1 VSDLSKRKLSYL
13 AIFLDSLIIGGAI
26 FGMIKLGGLFIPI
39 GVLITIVEAI
49 DIYSAVNF
57 IIESKK
63 REKIAEEL
71 LKMYNVFNN
80 KENK

>member
-1 VSDLSKRKLSYL
+1 
-13 AIFLDSLIIGGAI
+13 
-26 FGMIKLGGLFIPI
+26 MIKLGGLFIPI
-39 GVLITIVEAI
+39 GVLITVVEAI

>member
-1 VSDLSKRKLSYL
+1 MSKRKLSYL

-39 GVLITIVEAI
+39 GVLITGVEAI

-71 LKMYNVFNN
+71 LKMYNDFNDN

>member
-1 VSDLSKRKLSYL
+1 MSKRKLSYL
-13 AIFLDSLIIGGAI
+13 AILLDSLIIGGAV

-39 GVLITIVEAI
+39 GVLITVVEAI

-71 LKMYNVFNN
+71 LKMYNDFNDN

>member
-1 VSDLSKRKLSYL
+1 MSKRKLSYL
-13 AIFLDSLIIGGAI
+13 AILLDSIVIGGAI

-39 GVLITIVEAI
+39 GVLITIVEAV

-71 LKMYNVFNN
+71 LKMYNDFNDN

>member
-1 VSDLSKRKLSYL
+1 MSKRKLSYL
-13 AIFLDSLIIGGAI
+13 AILLDSIIIGGAI

-39 GVLITIVEAI
+39 GVLITIVEAV

-71 LKMYNVFNN
+71 LKMYNDFNDN

>member
-1 VSDLSKRKLSYL
+1 MSKRKLSYL
-13 AIFLDSLIIGGAI
+13 AILLDSIVIGGAI

-49 DIYSAVNF
+49 DIYSAVSF

-71 LKMYNVFNN
+71 LKMYNVFNDN

>member
-1 VSDLSKRKLSYL
+1 MSKRKLSYL
-13 AIFLDSLIIGGAI
+13 AILLDSLIIGGAI

-39 GVLITIVEAI
+39 GVLITVVEAI
-49 DIYSAVNF
+49 DIYSAASF

-71 LKMYNVFNN
+71 LKMYNDFNDN

>member
-1 VSDLSKRKLSYL
+1 MSKRKLSYL
-13 AIFLDSLIIGGAI
+13 AILLDSIIIGGAI

-39 GVLITIVEAI
+39 GVLITIVEAV

-63 REKIAEEL
+63 REKIAEGL
-71 LKMYNVFNN
+71 LKMYNDFNDN

>member
-1 VSDLSKRKLSYL
+1 MSKRKLSYL

-39 GVLITIVEAI
+39 GVLITVVEAI

-71 LKMYNVFNN
+71 LKMYNDFNDN

>member
-1 VSDLSKRKLSYL
+1 MSKRKLSYL
-13 AIFLDSLIIGGAI
+13 AILLDSIVIGGAI

-39 GVLITIVEAI
+39 GVLITVVEAI

-71 LKMYNVFNN
+71 LKMYNDFNDN

>member
-1 VSDLSKRKLSYL
+1 MSKRKLSYL
-13 AIFLDSLIIGGAI
+13 AILLDSIVIGGAV

-39 GVLITIVEAI
+39 GVLITVVEAI

-71 LKMYNVFNN
+71 LKMYNVFNDN

>member
-1 VSDLSKRKLSYL
+1 MSKRKLSYL
-13 AIFLDSLIIGGAI
+13 AILLDSLIIGGAI

-39 GVLITIVEAI
+39 GILITIVEAI
-49 DIYSAVNF
+49 DIYSAVSF

>member
-1 VSDLSKRKLSYL
+1 MSKRKLSYL
-13 AIFLDSLIIGGAI
+13 AILLDSLIIGGAV

-39 GVLITIVEAI
+39 GVLITIVEAV

-71 LKMYNVFNN
+71 LKMYNDFNDN

>member
-1 VSDLSKRKLSYL
+1 MSKRKLSYL
-13 AIFLDSLIIGGAI
+13 AILLDSIVIGGAI

-39 GVLITIVEAI
+39 GVLITIVEAV

-63 REKIAEEL
+63 REKIAEGL
-71 LKMYNVFNN
+71 LKMYNDFNDN

>member
-1 VSDLSKRKLSYL
+1 MSKRKLSYL
-13 AIFLDSLIIGGAI
+13 AILLDSIVIGGAV

-57 IIESKK
+57 VIESKK

-71 LKMYNVFNN
+71 LKMYNDFNDN

>member
-1 VSDLSKRKLSYL
+1 MSKRKLSYL
-13 AIFLDSLIIGGAI
+13 AILLDSIVIGGAV

-39 GVLITIVEAI
+39 GVLITVVEAI

-71 LKMYNVFNN
+71 LKMYNDFNDN

>member
-1 VSDLSKRKLSYL
+1 MSKRKLSYL
-13 AIFLDSLIIGGAI
+13 AILLDSIVIGGAV

-39 GVLITIVEAI
+39 GVLITVVEAI

-63 REKIAEEL
+63 REKITKEI
-71 LKMYNVFNN
+71 LKMYNDFNDN

>member
-1 VSDLSKRKLSYL
+1 MSKRKLSYL
-13 AIFLDSLIIGGAI
+13 AILLDSIVIGGAV

-39 GVLITIVEAI
+39 GVLIAVVEAI

-63 REKIAEEL
+63 REKIAEEF
-71 LKMYNVFNN
+71 LKMYNDFNDN

>member
-1 VSDLSKRKLSYL
+1 MSKRKLSYL
-13 AIFLDSLIIGGAI
+13 AILLDIIVIGGAV

-39 GVLITIVEAI
+39 GVLITVVEAI

-71 LKMYNVFNN
+71 LKMYNVFNDN

>member
-1 VSDLSKRKLSYL
+1 MSKRKLSYL
-13 AIFLDSLIIGGAI
+13 AILLDSIVIGGAI

-39 GVLITIVEAI
+39 GVLITIVEAV

-71 LKMYNVFNN
+71 LKMYNNFNDN